1 MAAEQP
7 GAEGT
12 PELDEDGL
20 FAHELLN
27 TLFAIDMLLERAL
40 EHEELG
46 TDPMDDVRRAREG
59 VAETL
64 AVVKRRIEAQPEA

>member
-1 MAAEQP
+1 MSGES
-7 GAEGT
+7 E
-12 PELDEDGL
+12 ERDRLL
-20 FAHELLN
+20 AHELRN

-59 VAETL
+59 VQETL
-64 AVVKRRIEAQPEA
+64 EVVKRRLRG

>member
-1 MAAEQP
+1 M
-7 GAEGT
+7 EG
-12 PELDEDGL
+12 EDEEPRL
-20 FAHELLN
+20 LAHELRN

-59 VAETL
+59 VKESL
-64 AVVKRRIEAQPEA
+64 EVIKRRLGR